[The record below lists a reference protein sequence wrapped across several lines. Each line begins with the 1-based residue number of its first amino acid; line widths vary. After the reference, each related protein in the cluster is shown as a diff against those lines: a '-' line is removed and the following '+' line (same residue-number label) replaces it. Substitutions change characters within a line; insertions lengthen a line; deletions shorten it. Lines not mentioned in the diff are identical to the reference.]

1 MPKCLLRNVI
11 FAKSMGLSCILFLPS
26 CKIHHGSNKAYS
38 STYTLQYWNHHSHK
52 ILYQMNQA
60 TKPNIYY
67 PQDNG
72 QVEATNE
79 IILKILS
86 KMLYK
91 YKVDWSVQ
99 LTNAFWA
106 NRTSPRELIGFS
118 PYSLIYGSSNTN

>member
-1 MPKCLLRNVI
+1 MPKCLPRNVI
-11 FAKSMGLSCILFLPS
+11 FAKSIGLSRTLFLPS
-26 CKIHHGSNKAYS
+26 CKIHYRSNKAYS
-38 STYTLQYWNHHSHK
+38 STYTLQYWNHHNHK

-67 PQDNG
+67 PQDND

-91 YKVDWSVQ
+91 YKVDWSAQ
-99 LTNAFWA
+99 LTNACWA
-106 NRTSPRELIGFS
+106 NKTSPRELIGFS
-118 PYSLIYGSSNTN
+118 PYSLIYSSSNTN